1 MTSTRA
7 VSSVRYLVLVG
18 GMALLALLGVGCLDR
33 PGPRPDRGTAEG
45 ATTVSFR
52 TADGV
57 TLNGRLWA
65 RDPRRIV
72 IYLHEYRGDQTT
84 WWPTAEEGAPTD
96 PSALT
101 LDFRGHGESAGDAG
115 DVSNTPKD
123 AEAAL
128 TFMRERGYQRA
139 VIVGAGLGAAAG
151 MVAAADD
158 PTTGLLGLSAPSAFA
173 DLAPVKVAHRFEQR
187 IGLIAMD
194 GDLSAKQSVAEF
206 RLHAAIPS
214 SRIVMLRG
222 TDHGEGMLVGQRG
235 REATAAFQRLI
246 AELWQS

>member
-7 VSSVRYLVLVG
+7 VSSSRHLLLSG
-18 GMALLALLGVGCLDR
+18 GIALAVMIGIVSLDSPGR
-33 PGPRPDRGTAEG
+33 PPDRGTAPG
-45 ATTVSFR
+45 ATVVSFR
-52 TADGV
+52 TSDGV

-65 RDPRRIV
+65 RDPRRVV

-84 WWPTAEEGAPTD
+84 WWPAAEEGAATD

-101 LDFRGHGESAGDAG
+101 LDFRGHGASEGDG
-115 DVSNTPKD
+115 DDVSHTPED

-128 TFMRERGYQRA
+128 SFARERGYQRT
-139 VIVGAGLGAAAG
+139 VIVGAGMGAAAG

-173 DLAPVKVAHRFEQR
+173 DLAPVKLVNRLEQR
-187 IGLIAMD
+187 IGLMATD
-194 GDLSAKQSVAEF
+194 GDLSAKQSIADF
-206 RLHAAIPS
+206 RMHAAIPS

-222 TDHGEGMLVGQRG
+222 TDHGEALLVGERR
-235 REATAAFQRLI
+235 REATAAFRRLL

>member
-7 VSSVRYLVLVG
+7 VSSIRHLLLVG
-18 GMALLALLGVGCLDR
+18 GVALIALLGVGCLDR
-33 PGPRPDRGTAEG
+33 PGPRPDRGTAQG
-45 ATTVSFR
+45 ATVVSFR

-65 RDPRRIV
+65 RDPRRVV
-72 IYLHEYRGDQTT
+72 IYLHKYRGNQST
-84 WWPTAEEGAPTD
+84 WWPIAAEGSPTD

-101 LDFRGHGESAGDAG
+101 LDFRGHGASEGDA
-115 DVSNTPKD
+115 DEVSSTPED

-128 TFMRERGYQRA
+128 AFVRERGYQRT
-139 VIVGAGLGAAAG
+139 VIVGAGMGAAAG

-158 PTTGLLGLSAPSAFA
+158 PTTGMLGLSAPSAFA
-173 DLAPVKVAHRFEQR
+173 DLEPVRLAHRFEQR
-187 IGLIAMD
+187 IGLIATD
-194 GDLSAKQSVAEF
+194 GDLSAKQSIAEF

-214 SRIVMLRG
+214 ARIVMLRG
-222 TDHGEGMLVGQRG
+222 TDHGEGLLVGQRG
-235 REATAAFQRLI
+235 REATVAFRRLI